1 MMINNI
7 HLVNTIDLDSVLLK
21 EDRVDWIKINVEGH
35 EMDKLEGACKPFV
48 CINQKSLLKFGYRLW
63 KKPKTMIRSFGYSI
77 SIFTENTFF

>member
-48 CINQKSLLKFGYRLW
+48 CINQKSLLKFGQGIWKKSRLW
-63 KKPKTMIRSFGYSI
+63 FTALDIQWSTSI
-77 SIFTENTFF
+77 ENTVF